1 MSEFS
6 HDSFL
11 VNRDSTTGFETITA
25 NTRLLW
31 MAQGWRLMA
40 MAIHFMWIIL
50 LSSSAADAIGVT
62 IPISQLKQLGPL
74 EIKETLSK
82 ALS

>member
-6 HDSFL
+6 HDPFL
-11 VNRDSTTGFETITA
+11 VNRDSTTGFETW
-25 NTRLLW
+25 LLW
-31 MAQGWRLMA
+31 MAQGWRLMT

-50 LSSSAADAIGVT
+50 LSSSAADDVGVT

>member
-1 MSEFS
+1 M
-6 HDSFL
+6 
-11 VNRDSTTGFETITA
+11 T
-25 NTRLLW
+25 
-31 MAQGWRLMA
+31 

-50 LSSSAADAIGVT
+50 LSSSAADDVGVT

-74 EIKETLSK
+74 EIKEALSK